1 MAMTDDEIIRE
12 CHRELR
18 RLRSVVRELQ
28 EEMSE
33 AEVRGRRRGEQAI
46 AHGIMERYCDDC
58 VALYGG
64 KKQCLECPI
73 HNARKMLNQW
83 PLLPVLEKTTTEDE

>member
-28 EEMSE
+28 EELSVAE
-33 AEVRGRRRGEQAI
+33 AKGRRTAEQAI
-46 AHGIMERYCDDC
+46 ANGIMERYCNDC
-58 VALYGG
+58 FALCGG
-64 KKQCLECPI
+64 KRQCLGCPI

-83 PLLPVLEKTTTEDE
+83 PLLPVPVTPVEEDE